1 LGGAGKRGPGAGV
14 TVAFATLML
23 VAFMSAVSASVS
35 VPVSIP
41 VPISIAVTVAVT
53 IGAGCSSAVSAR
65 AFMVTVGG
73 SAARAGWG
81 LVSR

>member
-1 LGGAGKRGPGAGV
+1 M

-35 VPVSIP
+35 VSVPIS
-41 VPISIAVTVAVT
+41 VPISITVTVAVTVAVT
-53 IGAGCSSAVSAR
+53 IGAGRSSAVSAR